1 MNYFKII
8 VYFYLLWNS
17 FKILTIKT
25 YGNLIF
31 QIVLIILSFSL
42 FITLILYIYTNNFIY
57 LGIPILPYLITAK
70 INNYLY
76 KKIIKYNK
84 N

>member
-17 FKILTIKT
+17 FKILATKT
-25 YGNLIF
+25 YGNLF
-31 QIVLIILSFSL
+31 YQIVLIILSFSL
-42 FITLILYIYTNNFIY
+42 FISLLLYFFTDNLIY
-57 LGIPILPYLITAK
+57 LSIPILPYLLYIK
-70 INNYLY
+70 INNNMY
-76 KKIIKYNK
+76 KKIKKYNK